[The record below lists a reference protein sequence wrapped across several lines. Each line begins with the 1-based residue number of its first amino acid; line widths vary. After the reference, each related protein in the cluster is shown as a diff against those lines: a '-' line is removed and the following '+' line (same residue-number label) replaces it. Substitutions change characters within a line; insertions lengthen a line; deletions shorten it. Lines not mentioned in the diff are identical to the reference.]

1 MESGSASSSSS
12 PHRTADLRSRIPGLT
27 VCTLTMREVSSHRYQ
42 RTDCSV
48 KVSRRSERSH
58 ERGVSDN
65 GHRATVT
72 LHASS

>member
-48 KVSRRSERSH
+48 KLAGARLTTTIAAA
-58 ERGVSDN
+58 GMTAAN
-65 GHRATVT
+65 GWLLYAVCR
-72 LHASS
+72 